1 MKIST
6 GITYSLL
13 LLLAIALLF
22 VANLLFGSVRIP
34 AEAVMDILSGRPVER
49 QAWQQIIL
57 ESRYPQAVTALFTG
71 GALAVSGLMLQ
82 TFFRNPLADPGI
94 LGISSGASLGVAIV
108 MLTLGVTFSGFST
121 FFLPHS
127 LMVVLGAFLGALLV
141 LGIIIAFS
149 SIVRNNILLLII
161 GIMVGYLASS
171 LITLMKFWSTSES
184 VFVYTIWG
192 MGDFSG
198 VSAAQLPF
206 YITVVSIGLIFSI
219 LLIKPLNALLL
230 GENYAINL
238 GVKVRVVRLMILFC
252 TGLLTAVTTAFCGPI
267 SFIGLAVPHIARLLL
282 KTSNHKLLQPVT
294 ILSGSAMALLCNL
307 ISHLPGSAGVIPLNA
322 ITPLFGTPVILYVI
336 LKQRRV
342 KGVY

>member
-1 MKIST
+1 MKVSS
-6 GITYSLL
+6 GITYSFL

-22 VANLLFGSVRIP
+22 FANLLFGSVRIP
-34 AEAVMDILSGRPVER
+34 APSVWNIMLGHSAER
-49 QAWQQIIL
+49 EAWQQIVL
-57 ESRYPQAVTALFTG
+57 ESRLPQAVTALFTG

-94 LGISSGASLGVAIV
+94 LGISSGASLGVAVV
-108 MLTLGVTFSGFST
+108 MLTIGSAFSGFSS

-127 LMVVLGAFLGALLV
+127 LIIVLGAFLGSLLV

-161 GIMVGYLASS
+161 GIMVGYLSSS

-198 VSAAQLPF
+198 VSSAQLPF
-206 YITVVSIGLIFSI
+206 YIIAVSAGLIFSL

-238 GVKVRVVRLMILFC
+238 GIKVRAVRLMILFC

-267 SFIGLAVPHIARLLL
+267 SFLGLAVPHMARLIL
-282 KTSNHKLLQPVT
+282 KTSNHKSLLPVT
-294 ILSGSAMALLCNL
+294 ILSGSVMARRKEPSWSRLSGKR
-307 ISHLPGSAGVIPLNA
+307 ISL
-322 ITPLFGTPVILYVI
+322 
-336 LKQRRV
+336 
-342 KGVY
+342 

>member
-1 MKIST
+1 MKVSS
-6 GITYSLL
+6 GITYSFL

-22 VANLLFGSVRIP
+22 FANLLFGSVRIP
-34 AEAVMDILSGRPVER
+34 APSVWNIMLGHSAER
-49 QAWQQIIL
+49 EAWQQIVL
-57 ESRYPQAVTALFTG
+57 ESRLPQAVTALFTG

-94 LGISSGASLGVAIV
+94 LGISSGASLGVAVV
-108 MLTLGVTFSGFST
+108 MLTIGSAFSGFSS

-127 LMVVLGAFLGALLV
+127 LIIVLGAFLGSLLV

-161 GIMVGYLASS
+161 GIMVGYLSSS

-198 VSAAQLPF
+198 VSSAQLPF
-206 YITVVSIGLIFSI
+206 YIIAVSAGLIFSL

-238 GVKVRVVRLMILFC
+238 GIKVRAVRLMILFC

-267 SFIGLAVPHIARLLL
+267 SFLGLAVPHMARLIL
-282 KTSNHKLLQPVT
+282 KTSNHKSLLPVT
-294 ILSGSAMALLCNL
+294 ILSGSVMALLCNL
-307 ISHLPGSAGVIPLNA
+307 ISHLPGSAGIIPLNA

-336 LKQRRV
+336 LKQRKS
-342 KGVY
+342 KGTY

>member
-1 MKIST
+1 MKVSS
-6 GITYSLL
+6 GITYSFL

-22 VANLLFGSVRIP
+22 FANLLFGSVRIP
-34 AEAVMDILSGRPVER
+34 APNVWNILLGHSAER
-49 QAWQQIIL
+49 EAWQQIVL
-57 ESRYPQAVTALFTG
+57 ESRLPQAVTALFTG

-94 LGISSGASLGVAIV
+94 LGISSGASLGVAVV
-108 MLTLGVTFSGFST
+108 MLTIGSAFSGFSS

-127 LMVVLGAFLGALLV
+127 LIIVLGAFLGSLLV

-161 GIMVGYLASS
+161 GIMVGYLSSS

-198 VSAAQLPF
+198 VSSAQLPF
-206 YITVVSIGLIFSI
+206 YIIAVSAGLIFSL

-238 GVKVRVVRLMILFC
+238 GIKVRAVRLMILFC

-267 SFIGLAVPHIARLLL
+267 SFLGLAVPHMARLIL
-282 KTSNHKLLQPVT
+282 KTSNHKSLLPVT
-294 ILSGSAMALLCNL
+294 ILSGSVMALLCNL
-307 ISHLPGSAGVIPLNA
+307 ISHLPGSAGIIPLNA
-322 ITPLFGTPVILYVI
+322 ITPLFGTPVILYII
-336 LKQRRV
+336 LKQRKS
-342 KGVY
+342 KGTY